1 MSTPVD
7 SKALTDSIV
16 CYCFNRSSSQ
26 LTEAYGRLGSLSE
39 VQRETKVGSNCGGCR
54 MVLES
59 MFGENP
65 DEILNLKR
73 NASDRNICVKQGDRL
88 MKGLVIANHRLDT
101 VVYSSNGVPPQFAEQ
116 EISMP
121 VEYMLLDMAGN
132 PLFHRSTTLKS
143 NETFCFD
150 TRRENLPR
158 PLYGMFLY
166 RIGRSNY
173 GGARFNSVWTNG
185 ISACSTHEINDSG
198 RPSVVLPIPVD
209 SAFLNGPNILYLA
222 LQNPKSW
229 PIRLLMQVFDEPG
242 NELGQYYRDL
252 PPNTTQWL
260 NVSKEIF
267 KPLISRNPNVK
278 LVVRINSDPMRSEF
292 SPTMYFFMRNLN
304 TDIWTANHL

>member
-1 MSTPVD
+1 
-7 SKALTDSIV
+7 
-16 CYCFNRSSSQ
+16 
-26 LTEAYGRLGSLSE
+26 
-39 VQRETKVGSNCGGCR
+39 
-54 MVLES
+54 
-59 MFGENP
+59 
-65 DEILNLKR
+65 
-73 NASDRNICVKQGDRL
+73 

-121 VEYMLLDMAGN
+121 VEYMLLDMAGK
-132 PLFHRSTTLKS
+132 PLLHRSITLKS

-158 PLYGMFLY
+158 PLYGMLLY

-209 SAFLNGPNILYLA
+209 RAFLNGPNVLYLA
-222 LQNPKSW
+222 IQNPKSW
-229 PIRLLMQVFDEPG
+229 PIRLLLQVFDEPG
-242 NELGQYYRDL
+242 NELGQFYRDL

-260 NVSKEIF
+260 NVTEETRMQS
-267 KPLISRNPNVK
+267 
-278 LVVRINSDPMRSEF
+278 
-292 SPTMYFFMRNLN
+292 
-304 TDIWTANHL
+304 